1 MAGRND
7 SGGRRGKGKGDGAK
21 KRRRRVPVAR
31 EGWPFILV
39 PAAIAAG
46 LALTGRKKLAV
57 PFAAASAAS
66 LGFFRDPD
74 RDVPA
79 LQNAVLAPADGRV
92 MEVADAVDPFVGPS
106 VRIAIFLS
114 PLDVHVNRAP
124 ISGLVVSANYTAG
137 RFVAAFKPGANEV
150 NEQCAVHLQGE
161 NARVTVVQ
169 IVGIAARRIVCRV
182 SPGDKLEAGE
192 RFGMIRFGSR
202 TDCYVPRGTD
212 VRVRVGDHVTA
223 GVTVIG
229 VLG

>member
-1 MAGRND
+1 VT
-7 SGGRRGKGKGDGAK
+7 GRRDSDGPRGRRPADGAK
-21 KRRRRVPVAR
+21 KRRRRVPIAD

-46 LALTGRKKLAV
+46 LAFAGRKKLAV

-66 LGFFRDPD
+66 LGFFRDPE
-74 RDVPA
+74 RDIPA
-79 LQNAVLAPADGRV
+79 LANAVLAPADGRV
-92 MEVADAVDPFVGPS
+92 MEVADAVDPFVGPA

-124 ISGLVVSANYTAG
+124 ISGLVVSTNYTRG
-137 RFVAAFKPGANEV
+137 EFVAAFRPGANEV
-150 NEQCAVHLQGE
+150 NAQCALHLQGDSV
-161 NARVTVVQ
+161 RVTVVQ
-169 IVGIAARRIVCRV
+169 IAGIAARRIVCRV
-182 SPGDKLEAGE
+182 APGDKLEAGE

-212 VRVRVGDHVTA
+212 VRVRVGDRVTA